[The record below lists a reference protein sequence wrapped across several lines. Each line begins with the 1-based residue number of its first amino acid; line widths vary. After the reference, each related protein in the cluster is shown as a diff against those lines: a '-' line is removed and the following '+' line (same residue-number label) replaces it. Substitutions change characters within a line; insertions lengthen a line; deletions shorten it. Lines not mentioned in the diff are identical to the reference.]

1 MFMQTEHHPYMP
13 FIPENMEVLILGSF
27 PGKEQTQSGTLHHK
41 WVYGAPRNQ
50 FWKIING
57 VYQANTETTQEK
69 QALFASLRI
78 GQADI
83 ILKAK
88 RAANTNLDQ
97 NLEVIE
103 WNDKALKKI
112 ITAHPDIRVLCTSR
126 FVEKHFRKLF
136 PGFQNVQC
144 LPSPSPRYATMS
156 LAEKIEAYRQLL
168 PKLK

>member
-1 MFMQTEHHPYMP
+1 MQIEHHPYKP
-13 FIPENMEVLILGSF
+13 FIPDNMEVLILGSF

-57 VYQANTETTQEK
+57 VYETNVETTQEK
-69 QALFASLRI
+69 QTLFTSLNI

-88 RAANTNLDQ
+88 RTANTNLDQ
-97 NLEVIE
+97 NLEVTE
-103 WNDKALKKI
+103 WNDKALQQI
-112 ITAHPDIRVLCTSR
+112 IAAHPGIRVLCTSR
-126 FVEKHFRKLF
+126 FVEKHFKKLF
-136 PGFQNVQC
+136 PGFQNIQC

-156 LAEKIEAYRQLL
+156 LAKKIEAYKQLL
-168 PKLK
+168 PKLKR